1 MSFVFVLDMQQRPL
15 DPVHP
20 GHARRLLAQGRAAV
34 WRRYPFTLILNI
46 ARPDA
51 APTPLRLKIDPGS
64 RITGLALVSESVP
77 AAVQAH
83 DAAGGGGPTAP
94 GPAPAGGGG
103 GGGGGG
109 AVASGPRR
117 SQTAGGPGSRAPP

>member
-51 APTPLRLKIDPGS
+51 APTPLRLKLDPGS

-83 DAAGGGGPTAP
+83 DAAGGGVPTPP
-94 GPAPAGGGG
+94 GPPPADEGRGAWGGERMHPGAPLPA
-103 GGGGGG
+103 
-109 AVASGPRR
+109 RL
-117 SQTAGGPGSRAPP
+117 